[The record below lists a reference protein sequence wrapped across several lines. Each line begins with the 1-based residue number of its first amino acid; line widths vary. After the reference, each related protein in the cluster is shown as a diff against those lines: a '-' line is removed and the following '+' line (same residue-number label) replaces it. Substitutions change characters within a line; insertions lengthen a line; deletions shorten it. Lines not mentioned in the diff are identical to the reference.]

1 LSGRNDFKYLFFIKR
16 LGLRDEKAFGLDK
29 HDVVIE
35 NIPFVYNPVQKQ
47 ELIRIPNKKKR

>member
-1 LSGRNDFKYLFFIKR
+1 MNAYFWIKR

-35 NIPFVYNPVQKQ
+35 NIPFVYNPVQKL
-47 ELIRIPNKKKR
+47 ELRRIKK